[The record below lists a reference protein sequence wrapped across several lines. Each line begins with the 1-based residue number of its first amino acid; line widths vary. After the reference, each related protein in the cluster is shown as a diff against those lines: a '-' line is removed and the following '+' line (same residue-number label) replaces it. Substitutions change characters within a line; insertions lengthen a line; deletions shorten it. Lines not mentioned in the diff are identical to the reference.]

1 METDS
6 RLLWLTEVMP
16 PLSAAMWTCWSFN
29 NSWSQRQPSG
39 AQLILLMHFSQSLW
53 QPSVGHSLLSLGEV
67 SDAPGTDCPG
77 VEALPEGWGG
87 GCEVWWGERAS
98 AHSGLVLG
106 TGRDRLLLRTAWP
119 IQLICASPLN

>member
-6 RLLWLTEVMP
+6 RLLWPAEVMP
-16 PLSAAMWTCWSFN
+16 PLSAAMWTCWNFN

-53 QPSVGHSLLSLGEV
+53 QQSVGHSLLSLGEV

-77 VEALPEGWGG
+77 VETQPCQRDGVGDVRCGG
-87 GCEVWWGERAS
+87 VRE
-98 AHSGLVLG
+98 H
-106 TGRDRLLLRTAWP
+106 LLILA
-119 IQLICASPLN
+119 